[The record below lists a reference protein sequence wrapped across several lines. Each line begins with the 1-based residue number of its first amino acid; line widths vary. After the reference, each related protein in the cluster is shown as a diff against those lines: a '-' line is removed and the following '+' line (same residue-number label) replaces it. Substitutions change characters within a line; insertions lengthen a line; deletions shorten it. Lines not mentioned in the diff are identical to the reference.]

1 MLSTKIRTTSIALV
15 ASFSFAA
22 AVPTVSQAQIYSPAK
37 ICAAW
42 QASYE
47 KKLSMKTQFSKEL
60 AEKLKREAKAF
71 GCKWA
76 GGTLFL
82 ETAPEGE
89 ATSPVSPVS
98 GVVAPPVAIA

>member
-1 MLSTKIRTTSIALV
+1 
-15 ASFSFAA
+15 
-22 AVPTVSQAQIYSPAK
+22 
-37 ICAAW
+37 
-42 QASYE
+42 
-47 KKLSMKTQFSKEL
+47 MKTQFSKEL

-76 GGTLFL
+76 GGTLYL
-82 ETAPEGE
+82 ETAPEGG